1 MKKIVLEY
9 RRLHEQIDG
18 EYPYTGRFLLLR
30 GDEEAW
36 SMPFVQLVFKEL
48 VKKLHTFLKND
59 EQIERVLLQRT
70 EREDILPM
78 ELNRELIQLVRVDP
92 LSAYRAMS
100 YEPQGGNQDVLSRMM
115 SQDTA
120 KKADVFGEVIFLDM
134 ANGNVLDPLTG
145 EWRSLA
151 YGERHGWRINAG
163 DNKPDA
169 WLPIELV
176 DDAPAGTQF
185 AFRMAFARWAM
196 ISVYSLLARCEE
208 RYYLPRSWNP
218 HGTWI
223 SHDELKELLEG
234 QQRKEA

>member
-9 RRLHEQIDG
+9 KRLHELNDG
-18 EYPYTGRFLLLR
+18 EYPYTGRFVLLN

-36 SMPFVQLVFKEL
+36 DMPFVQLVFKEL
-48 VKKLHTFLKND
+48 VKKLHKFLTND
-59 EQIERVLLQRT
+59 DKIERVLFQRT
-70 EREDILPM
+70 ERDDILPM
-78 ELNRELIQLVRVDP
+78 ELNSELIKLLRTDP

-100 YEPQGGNQDVLSRMM
+100 YEPQGGNQDLLSRVLA
-115 SQDTA
+115 QDTA
-120 KKADVFGEVIFLDM
+120 RKADVFGDIIFLDM
-134 ANGNVLDPLTG
+134 ANGNILDPISG

-163 DNKPDA
+163 DNKPDS

-185 AFRMAFARWAM
+185 AFRLAFARWAM
-196 ISVYSLLARCEE
+196 ISVYSLLARCAE

-218 HGTWI
+218 QGTWI
-223 SHDELKELLEG
+223 SYEELKQMLERH
-234 QQRKEA
+234 QRKEA